1 MAWPPWRRSA
11 PLHLVGRVRQVLA
24 GDGQL
29 TLVLASGTELR
40 LGDSGDLRLKL
51 SIAKQILP
59 LAGRRSVRRRQRS
72 RAPVAGYKSQV
83 GG

>member
-1 MAWPPWRRSA
+1 
-11 PLHLVGRVRQVLA
+11 VQQVLV

-29 TLVLASGTELR
+29 TLVLAAGTQLR

-59 LAGRRSVRRRQRS
+59 LAGGAAYVDVSVPER
-72 RAPVAGYKSQV
+72 PVAGYNPQV
-83 GG
+83 EG

>member
-1 MAWPPWRRSA
+1 VAAIA
-11 PLHLVGRVRQVLA
+11 PLRPLRLGGRVRQVLA

-59 LAGRRSVRRRQRS
+59 LAGGAAYVDVSVPER
-72 RAPVAGYKSQV
+72 PVAGYKSQV